1 MSECVHRGV
10 SLLVR
15 DSAGCSALHIAA
27 QKGHAELVS
36 FILQQGETA
45 APLSWWQD
53 PDLYLAVS
61 GFIVC
66 ALTFHLKAGSVALT
80 SVFFISCLSLSHF
93 LFCFL
98 FRLEGSSGF
107 GRQRKVRQ
115 VFSDRLPARVLFNVL
130 LFVCRGDT
138 ALHKAASEKLHAVC
152 RLLVEAGASLK
163 KTNFRVF
170 TVNHL
175 THKRFPESPAGCLR

>member
-1 MSECVHRGV
+1 MCPPRCQPAGSGLCRVFGV
-10 SLLVR
+10 TYSR
-15 DSAGCSALHIAA
+15 PERTRRACQFHPAARWDSRT
-27 QKGHAELVS
+27 VVMV
-36 FILQQGETA
+36 TR
-45 APLSWWQD
+45 D